1 MDPRSQKAGDF
12 ASKFLYDSEYDFAVK
27 QAVRHQQSL
36 EEVLEHSGIEKV
48 WAQIQSSQN
57 GNSGLSDSLEPVDST
72 SVKTC
77 LLTVLPPEH
86 LEKLSQPEHAA
97 KLEVVESALESARK
111 QVRMQIQTVDG
122 SLSLDK
128 LAKTFRAMECSKLRG
143 SNEASVAF
151 LYVVEAAGEHERDA
165 RRSPTP
171 MRREHMEK
179 VMHAWMCTRS
189 LDLPDLESEKVIYP
203 QLHASDVILGLH
215 CLGLFFTP
223 SNFNF
228 SFVPILCLLLSVSVS
243 SGLRYL
249 FCDSGR
255 QGTQQAFLNTFKAC
269 DGHPYAKN
277 LFHLTFSEDSV
288 RDHRKALSQSCLPY
302 ANVLV
307 KQIILTESMTVH
319 D

>member
-1 MDPRSQKAGDF
+1 MSNLGSTIGMDPRSQKAGDF

-111 QVRMQIQTVDG
+111 QVRMQIQTIDG

-223 SNFNF
+223 SNF
-228 SFVPILCLLLSVSVS
+228 SFVPILCLLLTVGVIGFSVFRAEVPV
-243 SGLRYL
+243 LR
-249 FCDSGR
+249 
-255 QGTQQAFLNTFKAC
+255 
-269 DGHPYAKN
+269 
-277 LFHLTFSEDSV
+277 
-288 RDHRKALSQSCLPY
+288 
-302 ANVLV
+302 
-307 KQIILTESMTVH
+307 
-319 D
+319 